1 MYKVEGK
8 IEGIEEMLKIKFKI
22 KPIKSEFS
30 KLLMAAVML
39 TYFIVLVV
47 GIYVV
52 LRILDNTPEYSV
64 QALVAMFSFNGGVV
78 GVAIG
83 FYMNKSTR
91 EKHPQIPARGILS
104 RGR

>member
-1 MYKVEGK
+1 M
-8 IEGIEEMLKIKFKI
+8 KFKA
-22 KPIKSEFS
+22 KQLKSEFS

-91 EKHPQIPARGILS
+91 ENIHKYPQGAYYQEDGEIL
-104 RGR
+104 